1 MTLSEFAKLVQEMRD
16 AQTQWFAGHKT
27 RTHFDKCK
35 ELEKKVDS
43 ELLLIKGRQG
53 TQAPISFM
61 GFDDYEG

>member
-1 MTLSEFAKLVQEMRD
+1 MTLSEFATLVQAMRD

-27 RTHFDKCK
+27 RTHFEKCK
-35 ELEKKVDS
+35 DLEKKVDS

-53 TQAPISFM
+53 VQTAFEF